1 MNFARRSAMRAGM
14 AAGLSVVAPAA
25 GAQSFPNKPV
35 RFLVPYPVGGIVDI
49 VARAVAEPMAVELGQ
64 PIVVDPKPGENSTLA
79 TAMVPQAPAD
89 GYTWVIATISHVVAP
104 HLQTVPYDALKDFQ
118 GAALVAVATSV
129 ATVNPAL
136 PINNLKELI
145 EYGRANPG
153 KLNYLN
159 PGNGSSIHL
168 SAELL
173 KSVAKFDMTSVPY
186 RGIPPGMT
194 DLLEGRLQVG
204 FLPGPLALQ
213 HVRAGKLRAIG
224 FIGDKR
230 SKELPDVPTFA
241 EQGFGNAQVMSR
253 YTIAVRAGTPAE
265 IVNRIHAAAMKVVG
279 ATETRERLDKAS
291 CDVPAARSPAEVQAL
306 YAADY
311 ERYGKL
317 VKEAGIKGDS

>member
-1 MNFARRSAMRAGM
+1 MNFTRRRSMSIGM
-14 AAGLSVVAPAA
+14 AAGLSAIAPATLA
-25 GAQSFPNKPV
+25 DTYPNKPI

-49 VARAVAEPMAVELGQ
+49 VARAIAEPMAVELGQ
-64 PIVVDPKPGENSTLA
+64 PIVVDPKPGANSTLA

-104 HLQTVPYDALKDFQ
+104 HLQLVSYDALKDFQ
-118 GAALVAVATSV
+118 GVALVAVATSV
-129 ATVNPAL
+129 ATVNPSV
-136 PINNLKELI
+136 PVNNLKELVA
-145 EYGRANPG
+145 YGRANPG
-153 KLNYLN
+153 RLNYLN

-213 HVRAGKLRAIG
+213 HVKAGKLRAIG

-230 SKELPDVPTFA
+230 GKELPDVPTFA
-241 EQGFGNAQVMSR
+241 EQGFGDAQVMSW
-253 YTIAVRAGTPAE
+253 YTIAVRAGTPPE
-265 IVNRIHAAAMKVVG
+265 IVNRIHAAAMKVV
-279 ATETRERLDKAS
+279 ATAETRERLDKAS
-291 CDVPAARSPAEVQAL
+291 CDVPAARTPAEVQAL
-306 YAADY
+306 YVADY
-311 ERYGKL
+311 ARYGKL